1 MRILLVDDHALVRD
15 GVRALLAQHPRAEV
29 VGEAADAEAARLEIA
44 RLNPDLVLMD
54 IGLREGHGIALTAEL
69 MTERPTL
76 AVLMLSMYD
85 NPEYLHQALQAGARG
100 YVLKDGPSSEI
111 LAAIDAVA
119 AGGSYIASRL
129 SRPTPR
135 GDDAMRP
142 LLSERESEILA
153 ALARGLS
160 SKQIAAEYDLSVRT
174 VETHRQNIR
183 RKLKIAGQAELIRY
197 AVEHCQAPG
206 NARSP
211 RGDAP

>member
-29 VGEAADAEAARLEIA
+29 VGEAADADAARREIA
-44 RLNPDLVLMD
+44 RLQPDLVLMD
-54 IGLREGHGIALTAEL
+54 IGLREGHGIALAAEL
-69 MTERPTL
+69 MATRPAL

-129 SRPTPR
+129 ARPTPR
-135 GDDAMRP
+135 GDESARP

-197 AVEHCQAPG
+197 AVEHCQTPG
-206 NARSP
+206 AP
-211 RGDAP
+211 RGPRSESA